1 MVRDGGGAASTLA
14 DRSAALYRPCSY
26 FRVGIAD
33 VSRKSEA
40 DVRLLRARHAARR
53 GVASMECP
61 GPDSNCLWE

>member
-1 MVRDGGGAASTLA
+1 MVRAGGGAASTLA

-40 DVRLLRARHAARR
+40 DVRRCGATCRA
-53 GVASMECP
+53 GGGASMECQDRTP
-61 GPDSNCLWE
+61 ITQGNS